1 MYLIHFNMAT
11 KYTNE
16 KGQLHSHDGLPAVI
30 LENGDKCWFI
40 NGRLNRPTPLGCS
53 EALPAIERANG
64 DKCWYVND
72 KLHRDDGL
80 PAIEMANGQKWWY
93 VNGHLHRETP
103 LGAPSE
109 LPAIEL
115 PNGKYWYFKGELHRD
130 GGLPAYEGA
139 DGDKEWY
146 VNGKRHRTGG
156 LPAVDR
162 VNGDKLWYING
173 INMTSFYKKYQEVH
187 RIRAQKRIYFW
198 IIQRLYRPESDS
210 AKRLAYASWLET
222 QKLTL

>member
-1 MYLIHFNMAT
+1 MEY
-11 KYTNE
+11 KEYRNE
-16 KGQLHSHDGLPAVI
+16 KGELHRENDLPAV
-30 LENGDKCWFI
+30 EYGN
-40 NGRLNRPTPLGCS
+40 
-53 EALPAIERANG
+53 AN
-64 DKCWYVND
+64 K
-72 KLHRDDGL
+72 
-80 PAIEMANGQKWWY
+80 IWY
-93 VNGHLHRETP
+93 VNG
-103 LGAPSE
+103 
-109 LPAIEL
+109 
-115 PNGKYWYFKGELHRD
+115 KCHRD
-130 GGLPAYEGA
+130 GGLPAYEGL

-222 QKLTL
+222 QKLSL